1 MSAGEAQLLAF
12 TRLLLRDPGLV
23 ILDEAAS
30 RLDPIT
36 EARLER
42 AIDRLLAGRTAIVIA
57 HRLHTVS
64 RADDILILEEGR
76 VVEFGPRRQLAE
88 DPASRFHRLLQTG
101 LEEALA

>member
-1 MSAGEAQLLAF
+1 MSTTSISGG
-12 TRLLLRDPGLV
+12 DP
-23 ILDEAAS
+23 
-30 RLDPIT
+30 

-42 AIDRLLAGRTAIVIA
+42 AIGRLLAGRTAIVIA

-76 VVEFGPRRQLAE
+76 VAESGPRRQLAE
-88 DPASRFHRLLQTG
+88 DPASRLHSLLQTG